1 MRNEVVTLVFAKTCI
16 LPPTKCDLKF
26 ALYIVNLR
34 KKIFLFV
41 KKHFFFCINIHHL
54 VRGFQKGITLGVL
67 MAPNHLWPHPQ
78 PKPHPPP
85 TQLQKYKSRPQMLYL
100 FGILSPNPINFCRK
114 KIFFSQLGR
123 FFF

>member
-1 MRNEVVTLVFAKTCI
+1 MRNEGVTLVFAKTCI

-26 ALYIVNLR
+26 ALYVVNLR

-54 VRGFQKGITLGVL
+54 VRGFQKSITLWVL
-67 MAPNHLWPHPQ
+67 MAPIHLWPHPQ
-78 PKPHPPP
+78 PQPHPPS
-85 TQLQKYKSRPQMLYL
+85 TQLQKYDSRPQVLYL
-100 FGILSPNPINFCRK
+100 FGILSPNAVHLFR
-114 KIFFSQLGR
+114 KIFFLKNIKI